1 MAAVAALAAAN
12 ASAAVVMLTGIEMRG
27 EVCEGRCFDERRKYG
42 VFIKLTSQKGML
54 KNRVSLK
61 PTVYMS

>member
-27 EVCEGRCFDERRKYG
+27 EVGESRCLDERRKYG
-42 VFIKLTSQKGML
+42 VFIKLKSQKG
-54 KNRVSLK
+54 NAHEPRVTEK
-61 PTVYMS
+61 RRYI